1 MSISSL
7 TVSTTVKLGVSA
19 PGAFMKSYYAGTPG
33 NKTGPIDQ
41 GCIEALAAEGAV
53 SWDPTAKTCFGVQG
67 KRIVIGDTFESIHSG
82 FELVNYNFH
91 CSGTQPSV
99 SNSMQLNGPVLG

>member
-7 TVSTTVKLGVSA
+7 IVSTTTQLGVPA
-19 PGAFMKSYYAGTPG
+19 PGAFMKSYYAGSPG
-33 NKTGPIDQ
+33 NKVGPVDQ
-41 GCIEALAAEGAV
+41 GCIEALAAGGAV
-53 SWDPTAKTCFGVQG
+53 SWDPQSKMCFGVQG